1 MRKVGIVTIFDL
13 NNYGNRLQ
21 NYAVEQI
28 LKKCRC
34 GSYNASATML

>member
-21 NYAVEQI
+21 NYAVE
-28 LKKCRC
+28 LRC